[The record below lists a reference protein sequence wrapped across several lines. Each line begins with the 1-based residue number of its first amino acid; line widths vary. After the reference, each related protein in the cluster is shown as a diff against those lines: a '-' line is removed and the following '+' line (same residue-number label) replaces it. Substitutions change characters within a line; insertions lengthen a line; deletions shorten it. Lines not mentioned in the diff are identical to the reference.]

1 MGHNGFKALAAAA
14 DAMSKGRAGLGG
26 RALRV
31 RARRTGVG
39 RTCRRGGLWAKTD
52 GETEGDVDAIRT
64 WTGVGSNL
72 WGGTGGEGE
81 SSGDMRS
88 SRATSSAGRGEGSNV
103 AVAATMEASPFFHPP
118 RN

>member
-39 RTCRRGGLWAKTD
+39 RTCRRMRAW
-52 GETEGDVDAIRT
+52 
-64 WTGVGSNL
+64 WN
-72 WGGTGGEGE
+72 GEGTC
-81 SSGDMRS
+81 RHVTCQL
-88 SRATSSAGRGEGSNV
+88 RARTLLRTLLLSQPRGRPR
-103 AVAATMEASPFFHPP
+103 AMLRLPP
-118 RN
+118 

>member
-52 GETEGDVDAIRT
+52 GGRCGCDKDMDGG
-64 WTGVGSNL
+64 GVQCVG
-72 WGGTGGEGE
+72 WHGW
-81 SSGDMRS
+81 
-88 SRATSSAGRGEGSNV
+88 
-103 AVAATMEASPFFHPP
+103 
-118 RN
+118 